1 MVPVP
6 TIGAM
11 DDGGSSLRITRIVL
25 IVLALA
31 ALGWYLRFGVRD
43 HVWARNFAVVTP
55 GEVYRSGRLSTTAT
69 ARVVDNRGI
78 KTIIDLGAFIP
89 GSIEE
94 RRAQRTAEALGVTR
108 YRLDLEG
115 DATGNP
121 NEYAHA
127 LRLVNDPANRPVL
140 VHCAAGSERT
150 GCFIALYRAQESG
163 ESVNAVLDELM
174 AEAQSY
180 RNSTQPDLRTM
191 LEVWGDRILE
201 AVRTGEDVRGI
212 EPTSVPSPITNDAG
226 LTLDDP
232 RYDADSPYKH
242 EVPVP
247 NDLQADVQPETDS

>member
-1 MVPVP
+1 
-6 TIGAM
+6 M
-11 DDGGSSLRITRIVL
+11 DDAGSSHRLTRVVL

-55 GEVYRSGRLSTTAT
+55 GEVYRSGRLTPTAT
-69 ARVVDNRGI
+69 ARVVENRGI
-78 KTIIDLGAFIP
+78 KTIIDLGAYHP

-94 RRAQRTAEALGVTR
+94 RRAQRAAEALGVTR

-150 GCFIALYRAQESG
+150 GCFVALYRAQESDTP
-163 ESVNAVLDELM
+163 VVDALDDLM
-174 AEAQSY
+174 DEAQNY
-180 RNSTQPDLRTM
+180 RDSTQPDLRTM

-212 EPTSVPSPITNDAG
+212 EPTSVPSPITNTDG
-226 LTLDDP
+226 LTPDDP
-232 RYDADSPYKH
+232 RYDADSPHKG

-247 NDLQADVQPETDS
+247 TDAAAEDAA